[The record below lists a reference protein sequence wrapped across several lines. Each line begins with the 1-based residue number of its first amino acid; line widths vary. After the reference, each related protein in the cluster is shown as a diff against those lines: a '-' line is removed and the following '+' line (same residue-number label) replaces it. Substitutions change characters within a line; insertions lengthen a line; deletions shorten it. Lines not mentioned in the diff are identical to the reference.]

1 MNLIIAASSGGVT
14 DILRETAET
23 FGWNWKLF
31 LSQVIS
37 FCIVAF
43 LLQRFAY
50 KPILAV
56 LEERRRKIEE
66 GQLNAEKIKKELAE
80 AEKRYQEI
88 VAKANADAQK
98 MIDEAR
104 ESAAHLS
111 ERKQQEAITAAEQ
124 IIAKAREA
132 AAIEHDRTMESL
144 KRELGRLVV
153 DTTAKVTGK
162 VLTPGRSTAFAGRS
176 SSRSG
181 LMKLNKEIRQLSRKM
196 LQASFTDGQ
205 LDPGRIASLVDS
217 LVAHKPRNYID
228 VLKNYKRLLRLE
240 LEKRHA
246 TIETASEVD
255 PAIRSE
261 IEANLKSKYGNDLST
276 EFHVDPQLLG
286 GMRIRVGSDV
296 WDGSVRN
303 RLERLQHEL

>member
-1 MNLIIAASSGGVT
+1 MNLIIAASSGGIT

-37 FCIVAF
+37 FCIVAY

-50 KPILAV
+50 KPILAI
-56 LEERRRKIEE
+56 LEERRRTIEQ

-88 VAKANADAQK
+88 VAKANTDAQK

-104 ESAAHLS
+104 ASSSHLA

-124 IIAKAREA
+124 ILAKAKEA
-132 AAIEHDRTMESL
+132 AALEHERQMQTL

-162 VLTPGRSTAFAGRS
+162 VLTP
-176 SSRSG
+176 
-181 LMKLNKEIRQLSRKM
+181 E
-196 LQASFTDGQ
+196 DE
-205 LDPGRIASLVDS
+205 
-217 LVAHKPRNYID
+217 
-228 VLKNYKRLLRLE
+228 KRLQE
-240 LEKRHA
+240 
-246 TIETASEVD
+246 
-255 PAIRSE
+255 
-261 IEANLKSKYGNDLST
+261 EAARQVAG
-276 EFHVDPQLLG
+276 
-286 GMRIRVGSDV
+286 
-296 WDGSVRN
+296 
-303 RLERLQHEL
+303 